1 MGKITK
7 VSSSIYNLL
16 GKQEPVRCIRVITM
30 QYLFDGT
37 DRFTPMLIDSLLEGN
52 GLRFR
57 NYLKWA
63 ENSGYNDW
71 LGISAP
77 SFMKKVNIDPGI
89 LTNTFKGIMENDPD
103 FDIGEQYKTVP
114 TAIKIRYPNPLYV
127 PDPITGKY
135 PEDQPQYLYKDI
147 TLNWQYRVYPQYNLY
162 NWAFGRYVTDVFAP
176 FILTMCFMGT
186 LNALDLTYQDVID
199 GDSTNYSIAQIKKA
213 DGQWYL
219 RFGDLTTYNNTEIE
233 STITDLADESLWDK
247 IVGDVNINTLATSG
261 SYYIGV
267 IYQITENWYKALY
280 ETIEDPEQGT
290 VYPVADE
297 NSLPKVTSWEEAV
310 ASSSE
315 NPYEDWTHAKDIIW
329 SNVLKMGP
337 TYTLESD
344 WLNTYFVSY
353 ILELPTQY
361 PELNSLLPQP
371 VVINN
376 DYWGSWFPL
385 RDDNRAIE
393 PNRYPEAWEW
403 GKKVGKRLY
412 NDSNKIAELIDQIN
426 QNPQIGD
433 IDYAYLEVGIPLN
446 VKQKYV
452 CRYMMEFWKNMF
464 DLVGGA
470 TPDEN
475 GEVFLDVE
483 YKYSDHNYPMHWSYN
498 YTNQP
503 LEYIY
508 TKGEYQD
515 GSTGSWT
522 TYSLY
527 DEEDIEVWENNFGV
541 EMITQGTGL
550 KYQIRNGI
558 VFNTKDN
565 PNLQVT
571 NGGEIN
577 IATNGAFN
585 RHITISFGGIMH
597 QEGLGLL
604 DNNHDSGDCW
614 ADTATDTFYILYYG
628 TWSSVDNSL
637 HYSGRMA
644 GMTTVN
650 VTWINY
656 KRQIDASN
664 WEIIRV
670 AYINQ
675 ANIIKNGV
683 GDYNYGIQEF
693 NKPEE
698 DYQFSGVLIPLSY
711 NTMKS
716 ISLLDATDCVQFA
729 SSLRFNCYVVKKKKW
744 YQSGFFGAIIKIAGI
759 VISVVVAIVASPA
772 GGAAVGSGLAGVLGV
787 TSAIGTAIINAVAN
801 AVIAV
806 VVSAVVTPVLQD
818 ILGDTIG
825 GIIGAVIS
833 IALTWGVN
841 GGFTNFDFNSL
852 ANEFM
857 KIDNI
862 LAIAKAV
869 GNAYMETIQSE
880 MQDLQN
886 DWQSFQNRYNEAS
899 ADLSAAMESNL
910 SGFGMNTY
918 WQQLYYRNN
927 AMNSVIESRKSFLDR
942 TLMLATDAIDIQ
954 MQWVEDLPK
963 LTIRDNPTTNII
975 D

>member
-37 DRFTPMLIDSLLEGN
+37 DRFTPMLIDSLLKGN

-77 SFMKKVNIDPGI
+77 SFIQKVNVDPGT
-89 LTNTFKGIMENDPD
+89 LDNTFRNILENDPN
-103 FDIGEQYKTVP
+103 FNVGEQTKTVP
-114 TAIKIRYPNPLYV
+114 TPIKVRYPNPLYII
-127 PDPITGKY
+127 DPETGKY
-135 PEDQPQYLYKDI
+135 PPDQPEFLYKEIILD
-147 TLNWQYRVYPQYNLY
+147 WQYRVYPQYNLY
-162 NWAFGRYVTDVFAP
+162 HWVFGRYLADTFAP
-176 FILTMCFMGT
+176 FILTLCFMGT
-186 LNALDLTYQDVID
+186 MNALDLTYQDVID
-199 GDSTNYSIAQIKKA
+199 GNSTNYSIAQIKKA

-219 RFGDLTTYNNTEIE
+219 RFGDLTTYNNTEVE

-247 IVGDVNINTLATSG
+247 IIGDVNVNTLATSG

-267 IYQITENWYKALY
+267 IYQINENWYKAIY
-280 ETIEDPEQGT
+280 ESIEDSEEGT
-290 VYPVADE
+290 VYPIADE
-297 NSLPKVTSWEEAV
+297 NSLPNILRWEEAV
-310 ASSSE
+310 ASSPE
-315 NPYEDWTHAKDIIW
+315 NPYEDWTHAEDIIY
-329 SNVLKMGP
+329 SDVTRMGP
-337 TYTLESD
+337 TYTLKSD
-344 WLNTYFVSY
+344 WLNSYFVSY
-353 ILELPTQY
+353 ILEIPTQY
-361 PELNSLLPQP
+361 PELNALLPEP

-385 RDDNRAIE
+385 RDDNRTIE

-412 NDSNKIAELIDQIN
+412 DDSGKIAELIDQIG

-452 CRYMMEFWKNMF
+452 CRYMLEFWKNMF
-464 DLVGGA
+464 DLVGASQG
-470 TPDEN
+470 DEN

-508 TKGEYQD
+508 TQDSYQD
-515 GSTGSWT
+515 GSTGGWNT
-522 TYSLY
+522 VYRY
-527 DEEDIEVWENNFGV
+527 DLEDREVWENNFGI
-541 EMITQGTGL
+541 EMTTHGTGL

-558 VFNTKDN
+558 VFNVKDN

-571 NGGEIN
+571 HGGDIN

-597 QEGLGLL
+597 QTGLGLL

-614 ADTATDTFYILYYG
+614 ADTATDTFYVLYYG

-637 HYSGRMA
+637 HYSGTMA

-683 GDYNYGIQEF
+683 GDYNYGVQEF
-693 NKPEE
+693 NKAEE
-698 DYQFSGVLIPLSY
+698 DYEFSGVLIPLSY
-711 NTMKS
+711 NTMKG

-729 SSLRFNCYVVKKKKW
+729 SSIRFNCYVVKKKKW

-759 VISVVVAIVASPA
+759 VISVVIMIVNPP
-772 GGAAVGSGLAGVLGV
+772 VGSTLATSIAGALGV
-787 TSAIGTAIINAVAN
+787 TSAIGTAIIGAVAN

-806 VVSAVVTPVLQD
+806 VVSAVVTPVLKD
-818 ILGDTIG
+818 LLGDFAGGILG
-825 GIIGAVIS
+825 VIAS
-833 IALTWGVN
+833 IAITWGIN
-841 GGFTNFDFNSL
+841 SALGGGFSL
-852 ANEFM
+852 DSFANEFM

-862 LAIAKAV
+862 MALAKGI
-869 GNAYMETIQSE
+869 GNAYLEVIQGK

-886 DWQSFQNRYNEAS
+886 EMNNFQNRYNEANE
-899 ADLSAAMESNL
+899 ALSEATESNL
-910 SGFGMNTY
+910 SGFGMNLY
-918 WQQLYYRNN
+918 WQQLYYQNN
-927 AMNSVIESRKSFLDR
+927 ALNSVIESRDQFLDR
-942 TLMLATDAIDIQ
+942 TLMLADDAINIQ
-954 MQWVEDLPK
+954 LQWIEDLAAM
-963 LTIRDNPTTNII
+963 TIKNDPTTNII
-975 D
+975 N